1 MIQILQMDSICG
13 LKDDMNTNEKMF
25 MKGNEKYSL
34 QKDAE
39 TNLFQIIA
47 LIDIPKFFVKAGDR
61 GGFVQVFSNLSCV
74 GRCWIKDKAM
84 VIESAYVSTE
94 ALIMDNAIIKGRA
107 HILDHAIIGGNQI
120 IAGDRMVGGASMLTD
135 DESSSYTE
143 ENPFTELSEAEEYKN
158 HIFSNAS
165 NLFIKFEYDTI
176 ATERYKDSVFC
187 GYAIPEGMVYNWAVD
202 IRANYDG
209 CIWIISDNK
218 NYDVPCWHTPGI
230 YFVPNS
236 GKLSNPR
243 YFYRYIQGP
252 EGLVRDKSNN
262 YRPPCFSETTIEGIK
277 RLTSEQMSRISR
289 YYEQF
294 NRFATQFNP
303 I

>member
-25 MKGNEKYSL
+25 MKGNTKYSL

-61 GGFVQVFSNLSCV
+61 GGFVQGFSNLSCL
-74 GRCWIKDKAM
+74 GNCWIKDKAM

-176 ATERYKDSVFC
+176 ATERYKNSVFC
-187 GYAIPEGMVYNWAVD
+187 GYAAPEDMVYTWAVEIHAD
-202 IRANYDG
+202 CDSG
-209 CIWIISDNK
+209 IWIISEKK
-218 NYDVPCWHTPGI
+218 NYDVPRGHTPGI
-230 YFVPNS
+230 YFVPNL
-236 GKLSNPR
+236 GKLHNSK
-243 YFYRYIQGP
+243 YYYRYTQGP
-252 EGLVRDKSNN
+252 DGLILDKSNN
-262 YRPPCFSETTIEGIK
+262 YQPPRFSETTIEGIK

-289 YYEQF
+289 YHE
-294 NRFATQFNP
+294 
-303 I
+303 